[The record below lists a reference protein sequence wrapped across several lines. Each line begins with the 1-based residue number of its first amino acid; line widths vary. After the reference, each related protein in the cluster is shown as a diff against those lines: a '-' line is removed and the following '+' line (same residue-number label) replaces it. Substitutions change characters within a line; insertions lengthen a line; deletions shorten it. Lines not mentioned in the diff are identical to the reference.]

1 MVETFYIRKKDNTP
15 QAMAAIRKL
24 HEEFLAEHQC
34 EGPDAFMSYIA
45 GEETANGVPKHGL
58 SAEDVENINDH
69 LELLDGDMVIMR
81 EFKHG
86 PLSVSQILFF
96 FFLLLLQ
103 RLNNRL
109 GWQHEAWTIEAG
121 FDQQSRRNGHH

>member
-1 MVETFYIRKKDNTP
+1 MLETFYIRKKDDSP
-15 QAMAAIRKL
+15 EAIEAIRKL

-58 SAEDVENINDH
+58 TAQDVEDINDY
-69 LELLDGDMVIMR
+69 LELYDGDMVILR

-86 PLSVSQILFF
+86 PTSVSQILFV
-96 FFLLLLQ
+96 
-103 RLNNRL
+103 
-109 GWQHEAWTIEAG
+109 ASIA
-121 FDQQSRRNGHH
+121 S